1 MPHALNA
8 FSKPSLWY
16 PKTAPQPKAMA
27 SMLCFPFAGGSAATY
42 RPWRPVLAHHGIHVM
57 PVQLPGR
64 EKRIH
69 EHPFTDMKSLV
80 AAAME
85 ALVPLP
91 GPKRVLFGH
100 SMGGLVAFELARS
113 LGLGRFQGPDLLII
127 SSCCAPHVR
136 RWRPLTYNL
145 PDQELAAMLQGY
157 EGTAMEVLDDPE
169 LMRVLLPA
177 VRSDLQLFETYLYGS
192 RRLLNCPIVAI
203 GGEGDPYVK
212 AQDLEAWS
220 ELTAG
225 PFKCFLLPGGH
236 FYLLEHRQLLLAA
249 IVREVTKL

>member
-1 MPHALNA
+1 MPHVFNA

-27 SMLCFPFAGGSAATY
+27 SMLCFPFAGGSASTY
-42 RPWRPVLAHHGIHVM
+42 RPWRPVLARHGIHVM

-69 EHPFTDMKSLV
+69 EHPFTGMQSLV

-100 SMGGLVAFELARS
+100 SMGALVAFELTRS
-113 LGLGRFQGPDLLII
+113 LALGRLQGPDLLII
-127 SSCCAPHVR
+127 SSCCAPRVR
-136 RWRPLTYNL
+136 RLRPFTYKL
-145 PDQELAAMLQGY
+145 PDQELAAMLREYQ
-157 EGTAMEVLDDPE
+157 GTAAEVLDDPE

-177 VRSDLQLFETYLYGS
+177 VRADLQLFETYVYEPG
-192 RRLLNCPIVAI
+192 RLLDCPIVAI
-203 GGEGDPYVK
+203 GGEDDPYVN
-212 AQDLEAWS
+212 AQELDAWR

-225 PFKCFLLPGGH
+225 PFHRFLLPGGH
-236 FYLLEHRQLLLAA
+236 FYLLEHRQLLAA

>member
-1 MPHALNA
+1 MPHVPNV

-16 PKTAPQPKAMA
+16 SKTAPQPKAMA
-27 SMLCFPFAGGSAATY
+27 SMLCFPFAGGSASTY
-42 RPWRPVLAHHGIHVM
+42 RPWRPVLARHGIYVM

-69 EHPFTDMKSLV
+69 EHPFTDMKPLV
-80 AAAME
+80 AAALE

-100 SMGGLVAFELARS
+100 SMGALVAFELTRS
-113 LGLGRFQGPDLLII
+113 LALSRLPGPDLLII

-136 RWRPLTYNL
+136 RLRPFTHKL
-145 PDQELAAMLQGY
+145 PDQELAAMLREYQGT
-157 EGTAMEVLDDPE
+157 TAEVLDDPE

-177 VRSDLQLFETYLYGS
+177 LRADLQLFETYGYEPG
-192 RRLLNCPIVAI
+192 RLLDCPIVAI
-203 GGEGDPYVK
+203 GGEADPYVNT
-212 AQDLEAWS
+212 QELDAWR

-225 PFKCFLLPGGH
+225 PFNRFLLPGGH
-236 FYLLEHRQLLLAA
+236 FYLLEPQQLLAA
-249 IVREVTKL
+249 IVREVIKL

>member
-1 MPHALNA
+1 
-8 FSKPSLWY
+8 
-16 PKTAPQPKAMA
+16 MA
-27 SMLCFPFAGGSAATY
+27 SMLCFPFAGGSASTY
-42 RPWRPVLAHHGIHVM
+42 RPWRPVLARHGIHVM

-69 EHPFTDMKSLV
+69 EHPFTGMKSLV

-100 SMGGLVAFELARS
+100 SMSALVAFELTRS
-113 LGLGRFQGPDLLII
+113 LALGRLQGPDLLII

-136 RWRPLTYNL
+136 RLHQFTYKL
-145 PDQELAAMLQGY
+145 PDQELAAMLREYQ
-157 EGTAMEVLDDPE
+157 GTAVEVLDDPE
-169 LMRVLLPA
+169 LMRLLLPA
-177 VRSDLQLFETYLYGS
+177 LRADLQLFETYVHEPG
-192 RRLLNCPIVAI
+192 RLLDCPIVAI
-203 GGEGDPYVK
+203 GGEGDPYVS
-212 AQDLEAWS
+212 AQELDAWR

-225 PFKCFLLPGGH
+225 PFNRFLLPGGH
-236 FYLLEHRQLLLAA
+236 FYLLEHRRLLAA